1 MNTNPALDIALDP
14 TASKAA
20 SEGRSVPRPPR
31 DLGRLAAYAFLI
43 ALAIAYIAPMAMLVL
58 TSLKTLPEFN
68 KDAVGLPATIA
79 LDNFLEAWDKAN
91 FPRYL
96 LNTIL
101 YTASSAIIFVI
112 SGTFLAVAIARRF
125 VRGGNVLFTL
135 FIIALFLPPALI
147 PQFQLI
153 LNLGLYN
160 NPIGYVMLF
169 LVNPIGIVILV
180 NYIRTIPIELD
191 EAAALEGA
199 SYFRY
204 VIQIV
209 LPLAAPAIA
218 TVGVLHAIGVWNEL
232 VLATIYLTKADFYPI
247 TRGLIVFNGVYGNN
261 WPVLA
266 AAVLMIAAPMAIFFV
281 FMQRYIIGGVTA
293 GAVKG

>member
-1 MNTNPALDIALDP
+1 MTTNASINPITGVRARWNGRRRGLRTDP
-14 TASKAA
+14 
-20 SEGRSVPRPPR
+20 GRF
-31 DLGRLAAYAFLI
+31 AAYVFLI
-43 ALAIAYIAPMAMLVL
+43 VMAIIYIAPMAMLVL

-68 KDAVGLPATIA
+68 KNAVGLPATLA
-79 LDNFLEAWDKAN
+79 LDNFAEAWDKAN

-96 LNTIL
+96 LNTVI

-112 SGTFLAVAIARRF
+112 TGTFLAVAIARRF
-125 VRGGNVLFTL
+125 VRGSGAMFTL
-135 FIIALFLPPALI
+135 FLIALFLPPALI

-160 NPIGYVMLF
+160 NPIGYILLF

-191 EAAALEGA
+191 EAAAIEGCG
-199 SYFRY
+199 YLRY

-209 LPLAAPAIA
+209 LPLAKPAIA
-218 TVGVLHAIGVWNEL
+218 TVAVLHSIGVWNEL
-232 VLATIYLTKADFYPI
+232 VLATIYLTNSDYYPI

>member
-1 MNTNPALDIALDP
+1 MTTNV
-14 TASKAA
+14 TT
-20 SEGRSVPRPPR
+20 PR
-31 DLGRLAAYAFLI
+31 GALAAARPTPNRRRWWRTDPGRFAAYVFLI
-43 ALAIAYIAPMAMLVL
+43 LLAIVYIAPMAMLVI
-58 TSLKTLPEFN
+58 TSLKTLPEFTRN
-68 KDAVGLPATIA
+68 AVALPTSLA
-79 LDNFLEAWDKAN
+79 LDNFVEAWNKAN

-96 LNTIL
+96 LNTVL

-112 SGTFLAVAIARRF
+112 TGTFLSVAIARRF
-125 VRGGNVLFTL
+125 VRGGSVMFTL
-135 FIIALFLPPALI
+135 FVIALFLPPALI

-160 NPIGYVMLF
+160 NPIGYVLLF

-180 NYIRTIPIELD
+180 NYIRTIPRELD
-191 EAAALEGA
+191 EAAAIEGCG
-199 SYFRY
+199 YLRY
-204 VIQIV
+204 VVQIV
-209 LPLAAPAIA
+209 FPLAKPAIA
-218 TVGVLHAIGVWNEL
+218 TVAVLHSIGVWNEL
-232 VLATIYLTKADFYPI
+232 VLATIYLTNSDFYPI

-266 AAVLMIAAPMAIFFV
+266 AAVLMVAAPMAIFFV